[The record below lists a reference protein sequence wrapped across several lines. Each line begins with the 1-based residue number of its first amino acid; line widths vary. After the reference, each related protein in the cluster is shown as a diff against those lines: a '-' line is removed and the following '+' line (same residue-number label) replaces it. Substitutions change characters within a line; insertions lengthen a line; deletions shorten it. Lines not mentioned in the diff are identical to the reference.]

1 MTRTHEN
8 SLRTYLLTRI
18 ALAVPT
24 VLILLTMV
32 FLLMRVA
39 PGNPIQAA
47 LGGHVPQAQIQARE
61 HRAGYDRPI
70 LTQYVE
76 YLKDAF
82 TLNLGDS
89 LTDHTPVTTIIT
101 DNGAATLELTI
112 AAFFVAVVVGVSIG
126 LVAGRWRDTPWD
138 VGGRMF
144 GIVIYAA
151 PVFFLGF
158 LAQLV
163 FADLLGWLPV
173 SGRASPEVTATLSQH
188 THLFLID
195 TLIDGDLNAFWDC
208 FLHLILPAVT
218 LGLVIE
224 RRADPPRARE
234 PDADHEG
241 RLRGGRPRTGRGRA
255 ARRDPPRLPQRP
267 RAGDH
272 RRRAPARAA
281 AGRSDPDRGDVQLAR
296 ASASSSCAT

>member
-76 YLKDAF
+76 YLKDA
-82 TLNLGDS
+82 L
-89 LTDHTPVTTIIT
+89 
-101 DNGAATLELTI
+101 TLEPRGLRSPITRRSPRSSSTT
-112 AAFFVAVVVGVSIG
+112 ARPRSSSRSPPSSWRWWSGVSIG

-138 VGGRMF
+138 LGGRMF

-163 FADLLGWLPV
+163 FADILGWLPV
-173 SGRASPEVTATLSQH
+173 SGRASPEVTATLSQAH
-188 THLFLID
+188 
-195 TLIDGDLNAFWDC
+195 
-208 FLHLILPAVT
+208 
-218 LGLVIE
+218 
-224 RRADPPRARE
+224 PPV
-234 PDADHEG
+234 
-241 RLRGGRPRTGRGRA
+241 
-255 ARRDPPRLPQRP
+255 
-267 RAGDH
+267 
-272 RRRAPARAA
+272 
-281 AGRSDPDRGDVQLAR
+281 PDRHADQRRSATPSGT
-296 ASASSSCAT
+296 ASCT

>member
-1 MTRTHEN
+1 
-8 SLRTYLLTRI
+8 
-18 ALAVPT
+18 
-24 VLILLTMV
+24 MV

-47 LGGHVPQAQIQARE
+47 LGGHVPQAQIQKRE
-61 HRAGYDRPI
+61 ERAGYDKPI
-70 LTQYVE
+70 LVQYVN
-76 YLKDAF
+76 YLGDAF
-82 TLNLGDS
+82 TLNLGNS
-89 LTDHTPVTTIIT
+89 LTDHTPVTDIIT
-101 DNGAATLELTI
+101 NNGAATLELTV

-126 LVAGRWRDTPWD
+126 LVAGRWRDTGWD

-158 LAQLV
+158 LAQLL
-163 FADLLGWLPV
+163 FADVLGWLPV

-218 LGLVIE
+218 LGLVTSGVLIRLVRVNLMQTMRGDYVEAARARGVGE
-224 RRADPPRARE
+224 RRGGIHHPFRKALVAGVTVAR
-234 PDADHEG
+234 
-241 RLRGGRPRTGRGRA
+241 
-255 ARRDPPRLPQRP
+255 
-267 RAGDH
+267 
-272 RRRAPARAA
+272 
-281 AGRSDPDRGDVQLAR
+281 VQLAPPLGG
-296 ASASSSCAT
+296 ASLCEGTLKLPGRGFPLL